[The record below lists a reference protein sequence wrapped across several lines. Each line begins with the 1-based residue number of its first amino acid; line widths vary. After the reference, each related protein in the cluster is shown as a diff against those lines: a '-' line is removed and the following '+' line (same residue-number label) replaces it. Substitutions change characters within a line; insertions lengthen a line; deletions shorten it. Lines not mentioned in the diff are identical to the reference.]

1 MTRYMT
7 RAMTA
12 RFAALFYLA
21 ATLSVSASA
30 QSSVRVIPELK
41 HDVSAPLAELD
52 RMTPAQPHRF
62 SPRLL
67 KILPTG
73 PATNAPA
80 YAAPD
85 MALQQIALPPVAA
98 NQGLNFYGLVQ
109 GQDGF
114 LLDFSPPDTNGAVG
128 ATQYV
133 QWVNAQFAVFDK
145 VTSAL
150 VAGPTDGNALWARFG
165 GGCETNN
172 DGDPIVQYDKMA
184 NRWILSQFSI
194 LTLPYTECVAV
205 STTSDAT
212 GTYNRYAFSFGNT
225 NPPNYP
231 KLGLWPDAYYMS
243 FNSYLNGNTF
253 IGANACALDRTA
265 MLAGTTAISVCFQQ
279 NSSVASLLPSDMDGT
294 IPPAAGEPAFFM
306 NFGKN
311 VIRLWTFHPDFTT
324 PPNST
329 FTRPTG
335 LPVAPFSP

>member
-98 NQGLNFYGLVQ
+98 NQGLNFYGLGQ
-109 GQDGF
+109 GHAGF
-114 LLDFSPPDTNGAVG
+114 LLEFAPPDTNGAVG

-225 NPPNYP
+225 DLPDYP
-231 KLGLWPDAYYMS
+231 KLGVWPDAYYMS
-243 FNSYLNGNTF
+243 FNLFVNGTF
-253 IGANACALDRTA
+253 IGADACALDRSA
-265 MLAGTTAISVCFQQ
+265 MLPGNNATIICFPQ
-279 NSSVASLLPSDMDGT
+279 NSSVATLLPSDMDGT
-294 IPPAAGEPAFFM
+294 IAPAAGEPAFLM
-306 NFGKN
+306 NIVHNTLQCRQFQ
-311 VIRLWTFHPDFTT
+311 LE
-324 PPNST
+324 
-329 FTRPTG
+329 FTR
-335 LPVAPFSP
+335 